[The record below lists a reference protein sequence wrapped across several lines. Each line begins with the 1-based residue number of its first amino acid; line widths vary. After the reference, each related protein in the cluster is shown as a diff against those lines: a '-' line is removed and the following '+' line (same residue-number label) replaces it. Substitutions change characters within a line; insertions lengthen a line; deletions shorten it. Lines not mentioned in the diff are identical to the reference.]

1 MRFGLLST
9 YVAAIAI
16 VTWREVKLYQRTPEP
31 KHYVRVAIVWG
42 ILGVVAELGVPEL
55 AALFGFGFVL
65 AMMYDF
71 YASRTKTGQSGTLP
85 RAGQSASSSLDDTA
99 TVPSDANPFL

>member
-31 KHYVRVAIVWG
+31 KYYVRVAIVWG

-55 AALFGFGFVL
+55 AALFGLGFVL
-65 AMMYDF
+65 AMLYDF
-71 YASRTKTGQSGTLP
+71 YANSGTVGTAEGSNPITPIDNTTPLP
-85 RAGQSASSSLDDTA
+85 AG
-99 TVPSDANPFL
+99 PSDGNPFL